1 MHFHVPVMYF
11 LPAAVVVVVVIVCAQ
26 VYMSLLAANSW
37 STSWM
42 TLTCLPRTHL
52 DLSPLLSSSVCG
64 WTTVS
69 GMTGRNRQSSIS
81 RLVLDRFCSCLAQ
94 VRSSTRKPWI
104 NSKAEFWGDA
114 EFGSENRANR
124 LNLPLLGNQTPW
136 HVDRRQLGTPLHYA
150 RFSHVLQTRE
160 PWNSNFFSE
169 CIIKAMKGLVNPYND
184 RRHKVLSQ

>member
-11 LPAAVVVVVVIVCAQ
+11 LPAAVVVVVVVCAQ

-42 TLTCLPRTHL
+42 TSTCLPRTHL

-81 RLVLDRFCSCLAQ
+81 RLVLDRFCCCSLAQ
-94 VRSSTRKPWI
+94 VRSSARKPWI

-124 LNLPLLGNQTPW
+124 LNLRLLGNQTRDTLIEGNW
-136 HVDRRQLGTPLHYA
+136 GHLCTKLASHKSCKHVSCEIAISFQN
-150 RFSHVLQTRE
+150 V
-160 PWNSNFFSE
+160 
-169 CIIKAMKGLVNPYND
+169 
-184 RRHKVLSQ
+184 